1 MFRGSSFLE
10 NDAMVM
16 ETQTSAAPT
25 TPAKTDAE
33 PVLTLTPA
41 ACQAIKEAM
50 SAQKLTKLRVG
61 VVAGGCSGFSY
72 DLELVNESKPT
83 DVSFE
88 LDGVTV
94 ILDGMSAQYLKGV
107 QIDFVTGLQGSGF
120 KFSNPNARSTCGCG
134 SSFSA

>member
-1 MFRGSSFLE
+1 
-10 NDAMVM
+10 MVT
-16 ETQTSAAPT
+16 ETQTPAAPAAA
-25 TPAKTDAE
+25 PNAAE

-50 SAQKLTKLRVG
+50 AAQKLTKLRVG

-72 DLELVNESKPT
+72 DLELVNDAKPS

-88 LDGVTV
+88 QDGVTV